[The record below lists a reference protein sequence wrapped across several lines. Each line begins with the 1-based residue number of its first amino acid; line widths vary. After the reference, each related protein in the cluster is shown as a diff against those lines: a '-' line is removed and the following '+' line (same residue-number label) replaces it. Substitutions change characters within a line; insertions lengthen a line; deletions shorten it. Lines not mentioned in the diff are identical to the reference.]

1 MRIGSLFSGV
11 GGLDLGLEQSGLGE
25 TVFQVER
32 DPYCRAVLARHW
44 PNALRFNDVCTVG
57 AAVLPPI
64 DLLCG
69 GFPCTDVSSA
79 GKRKGLGTRA
89 EPTRSGLWFEFD
101 RLIGELSPR
110 WVVIENVASGGKNW
124 LPIVRGDLWTRGYA
138 SLPIRLL
145 ASDVGARHRRARVF
159 VIASRNHELIWRASD
174 APRAWDFAL
183 SEGAGLEGYQ
193 PLRGGEEGPEPACDA
208 PHPDSL
214 VSGQGE
220 GSQGRQR
227 PRRPVAGGGASTD
240 PHSDPLRVQPGR
252 GGGQERLG
260 QAEPGSLAANFGSKG
275 LEDGL
280 RLGGDVGPT
289 PGAPAGGDAS
299 QGGDGLPVYPG
310 FGYPPLPALRRAV
323 HGVPDWM
330 DRVARSAGWT
340 STRGPAPEE
349 GEQDLLKWA
358 RRRDKQLGKLCG
370 GWTPALV
377 RMARIKALGNAVVPK
392 QVEPIGR
399 LILFL
404 EQLRSVA

>member
-159 VIASRNHELIWRASD
+159 VLASRDHELIWRASD
-174 APRAWDFAL
+174 ALRAWELQPGRADGEVGRRAGD
-183 SEGAGLEGYQ
+183 GATPSG
-193 PLRGGEEGPEPACDA
+193 RDA
-208 PHPDSL
+208 AHPDSL

-220 GSQGRQR
+220 GSQGCQR

-260 QAEPGSLAANFGSKG
+260 QAEPGSPAANFGSKG

-280 RLGGDVGPT
+280 RLGGDVGPA
-289 PGAPAGGDAS
+289 PGTSASGDAS

-323 HGVPDWM
+323 HGVPPWM
-330 DRVARSAGWT
+330 DRTARFAGWT

-358 RRRDKQLGKLCG
+358 RRRDKQLGKLCA

-404 EQLRSVA
+404 ERLRGAA